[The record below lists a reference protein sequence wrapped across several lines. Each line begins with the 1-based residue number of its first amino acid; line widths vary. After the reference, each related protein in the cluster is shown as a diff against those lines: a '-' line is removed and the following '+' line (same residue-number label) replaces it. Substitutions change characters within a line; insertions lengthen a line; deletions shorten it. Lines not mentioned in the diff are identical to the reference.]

1 MPSCQTR
8 LPPRARAGA
17 VVVAVLCL
25 LGAGCSGGK
34 KKEAASTTTQPEPT
48 TSTAPALARNASPL
62 TRLPGNPAAAARAA
76 LAAKTDNAPKARPQA
91 GINAAGIVVEEGA
104 EGGVTRH
111 LTLF

>member
-1 MPSCQTR
+1 MPSCQIR

-48 TSTAPALARNASPL
+48 TSTVPALAGNASPL
-62 TRLPGNPAAAARAA
+62 TGLPGNPAVAARAA
-76 LAAKTDNAPKARPQA
+76 LVVKIDNAPKARPQA
-91 GINAAGIVVEEGA
+91 GINDADIVVEDGG
-104 EGGVTRH
+104 EGG
-111 LTLF
+111 